1 MKDIPISKKVL
12 WDNIQSWIEECKYY
26 EDQKP
31 KDIPITE
38 LKILI
43 EECPPMGEDAAYLRN
58 ERVKNARRAGQ
69 EEVISRVRIALND
82 IETKEINR

>member
-26 EDQKP
+26 DDKKP
-31 KDIPITE
+31 NDIPISE

-43 EECPPMGEDAAYLRN
+43 EECPPMGADAAYLRN
-58 ERVKNARRAGQ
+58 ERIKDARRNGQ
-69 EEVISRVRIALND
+69 KEVINRVRIVLHD
-82 IETKEINR
+82 IEAKEINR

>member
-26 EDQKP
+26 EDKKP
-31 KDIPITE
+31 KDIPIAE

-43 EECPPMGEDAAYLRN
+43 EECPPMGADAAYLRN
-58 ERVKNARRAGQ
+58 ERIKAARRDGQ
-69 EEVISRVRIALND
+69 KEVISRVRIALND